1 MTLSDICL
9 CYRCGSYIEG
19 EPSEYDDFPSL
30 RESCQDYYENY
41 ICVGERSVYSDR
53 SFLFL

>member
-19 EPSEYDDFPSL
+19 EPNEYDDFPSL

-41 ICVGERSVYSDR
+41 ISVGERPVYSDR
-53 SFLFL
+53 SFPFL